1 MLSMEETSLLIDTE
15 KDQLAITF
23 SIDDVFRLLSGQMI
37 SEKAWTH
44 VVGVFAEWYNDT
56 YLIRNE
62 DPKRKK
68 ARLDSYSEEQKHV
81 LKEYRILTA
90 FECGCPKCVIPDPD
104 QPLKEDEKEIEIK
117 EQMRRVED

>member
-1 MLSMEETSLLIDTE
+1 MIIDTE
-15 KDQLAITF
+15 KDQLSITL
-23 SIDDVFRLLSGQMI
+23 SLDDVFNLLRGGTL
-37 SEKAWTH
+37 SEDGWRHLT
-44 VVGVFAEWYNDT
+44 GVLGEWYHDRWHDR
-56 YLIRNE
+56 YE

-90 FECGCPKCVIPDPD
+90 FECGCSKCVIPDPD